1 MSFFLFNYYYSFF
14 CENHFSLFKNFVQ
27 MINFKL
33 RIPLFDRT
41 ESVQFI
47 ILGSFSGE
55 AKLNY
60 CNSEYV
66 FSGPMGILKNKVLNF
81 VS

>member
-1 MSFFLFNYYYSFF
+1 
-14 CENHFSLFKNFVQ
+14 

-41 ESVQFI
+41 ESVQFT

-55 AKLNY
+55 GKLNF

-66 FSGPMGILKNKVLNF
+66 FSGPMGILKTKFLILF
-81 VS
+81 HSPCFLRSLLFKT